1 MTLTEDQVREIF
13 DRQFAIMKPF
23 VKDGVLGPDKGK
35 LPEPWVGY
43 AAAWHQ
49 RRELGVHI
57 VNGDFPDHLFEK
69 RAPNQTDEELEWLR
83 GNFKQTTL
91 CVELDLENTVARALH
106 PRNWSIEF
114 EDDPASK
121 DVHDYVTYG
130 IREWGGV
137 APFLQYAGLRL
148 KLQDAMGVIAVLPS
162 NIAVLEENDG
172 TQVQDM
178 SAIMDPDIFYFK
190 CEQLWGFEYDKWYLL
205 RLHTNSWVDSYKK
218 QQTGVLCWLVDGENV
233 WRIEQVGRPSDW
245 KFDIRLE
252 FRHGVGEAP
261 CINLMGTPSVKEG
274 RLVWESPYLAPK
286 DLLDIALMNANYL
299 EASMQTVT
307 YPHTVMIGDP
317 CDFVDEV
324 NGAMCVNGWIDYD
337 KGETHYRVPCAACK
351 NTGQKGRLSRLG
363 KLVINRNPDSTSP
376 DQVTAQNALAFVSP
390 ATDTL
395 QFTAE
400 HITRYEAKA
409 RAIIHLPPAEPTT
422 GKTSEEATA
431 HEKARDAFV
440 KTICDQ
446 LFLIHRCIVSWIG
459 KMRHGPEW
467 EGFSLRPPT
476 NYDLRTDADH
486 LDEIAQ
492 AKEKGLAPWR
502 IELVENQYDAGK
514 YGGDPATLKMLA
526 VISRADRIKNMTMQ
540 MVQAEAA
547 TGRVFPWEIRLNND
561 AVPLYAKLMDDPKF
575 TALDEGQQADK
586 LIEAAKLAT
595 NKASVLPANP
605 LDKLAKAGAA
615 PMVVAKGA
623 NDTTVPA
630 TTTGDPVQ
638 DTALNGSQVT
648 SLVEIITNIGLG
660 RISKETGQALI
671 RAAFPSMDERL
682 IAQMMSGVVDIDHT
696 QASQPVVTTS
706 DLPPARATA

>member
-1 MTLTEDQVREIF
+1 MTLTEQQVREIF
-13 DRQFAIMKPF
+13 DQQFAIMKPF
-23 VKDGVLGPDKGK
+23 LKEGVLGPDKGK

-57 VNGDFPDHLFEK
+57 INGDFPDHLFEK
-69 RAPNQTDEELEWLR
+69 RAPNQTEEELEWLR

-91 CVELDLENTVARALH
+91 CIYLDLENTVARASH

-114 EDDPASK
+114 DEDTASK
-121 DVHDYVTYG
+121 DVQEYVTTG
-130 IREWGGV
+130 IKEWGSV
-137 APFLQYAGLRL
+137 HSFMQNAGLRI
-148 KLQDAMGVIAVLPS
+148 KLQDAMGIIAVLPS
-162 NIAVLEENDG
+162 DVSVLQYEDG
-172 TQVQDM
+172 TQEQDM
-178 SAIMDPDIFYFK
+178 DAVMDPDIFYFK

-205 RLHTNSWVDSYKK
+205 RLNTNSWVDSYKK
-218 QQTGVLCWLVDGENV
+218 QQTGVLCWMVDGENV

-252 FRHGVGEAP
+252 FRHGIGEAP

-274 RLVWESPYLAPK
+274 RLIWESPYLAPK

-317 CDFVDEV
+317 CDFVDTIH
-324 NGAMCVNGWIDYD
+324 GAPCVGGWIDYTKD
-337 KGETHYRVPCAACK
+337 DIQYHVPCAACK

-363 KLVINRNPDSTSP
+363 KLVINRNPDSTSS

-395 QFTAE
+395 EFTSS
-400 HITRYEAKA
+400 HITRYESKA
-409 RAIIHLPPAEPTT
+409 RAIIHLPPTEAST
-422 GKTSEEATA
+422 GKTTEEAEA
-431 HEKARDAFV
+431 HDKARDAFV

-446 LFLIHRCIVSWIG
+446 QFLIHRCIISWMG
-459 KMRHGPEW
+459 KMRHGPDW
-467 EGFSLRPPT
+467 DGFVLRPPT

-486 LDEIAQ
+486 LNEISQ
-492 AKEKGLAPWR
+492 AKKNGLAPWR
-502 IELVENQYDAGK
+502 IELVENEYDAGK
-514 YGGDPATLKMLA
+514 YGGDPVTLKMLA

-540 MVQAEAA
+540 TVQAEAA
-547 TGRVFPWEIRLNND
+547 TGRVMPWEIRLNSD
-561 AVPLYAKLMDDPKF
+561 AVSLYQKLLEDSKFAAK
-575 TALDEGQQADK
+575 DEGEQVGA
-586 LIEAAKLAT
+586 LIEAAKLAVENAT
-595 NKASVLPANP
+595 PVNALN
-605 LDKLAKAGAA
+605 KLAVAGTS
-615 PMVVAKGA
+615 PMTVVKGS
-623 NDTTVPA
+623 NDPTVPA

-671 RAAFPSMDERL
+671 RATFPSMDERL
-682 IAQMMSGVVDIDHT
+682 IAQMMSGVVDIDPT
-696 QASQPVVTTS
+696 KPSQPVVTTS
-706 DLPPARATA
+706 DTPPARTV